1 MDAASCKMKA
11 APVFLLALALAV
23 AGCKTTG
30 TTVGTTAEVDR
41 VWENALAE
49 IPMLEHYMGWQWYKP
64 VGDLP
69 AEDVEGVWPLVIYM
83 HGCSGGDPGP
93 LSKALLRAGFAV
105 ITPDSLD
112 RLNYDGSCDPDR
124 HRWGL
129 RRDAPAIRTADLG
142 HTIRQ
147 VKGLSWVDTRN
158 VFLVGQSEGGG
169 VVAAFNSSGPELSV
183 RARVIGGTDCRYLG
197 FQAPRSEPVLAILGS
212 EDPTF
217 WSSGGVD
224 GTCGRYMYNDN
235 GSRDVFYTTGLASA
249 MHDQLSYYPPTRDLV
264 VAFLLE
270 HKVQ

>member
-1 MDAASCKMKA
+1 MTAD
-11 APVFLLALALAV
+11 
-23 AGCKTTG
+23 TT
-30 TTVGTTAEVDR
+30 TEVNR

-49 IPMLEHYMGWQWYKP
+49 VPMLEHYKGWQWYKP

-69 AEDVEGVWPLVIYM
+69 AEEVEGVWPLVIYM

-93 LSKALLRAGFAV
+93 LSKALLRSGFAV

-112 RLNYDGSCDPDR
+112 RRNYDGSCIPER
-124 HRWGL
+124 HLWGL
-129 RRDAPAIRTADLG
+129 RWDAPAIRQADLA
-142 HTIRQ
+142 HTIKQ
-147 VKGLSWVDTRN
+147 VKTLPWVDVRN
-158 VFLVGQSEGGG
+158 IFLVGQSEGGG
-169 VVAAFNSSGPELSV
+169 VVAAFNFSDPLYSV

-224 GTCGRYMYNDN
+224 GTCGRYMYSDN
-235 GSRDVFYTTGLASA
+235 GSQDVFYTTGSAST
-249 MHDQLSYYPPTRDLV
+249 MHNQLSYHSPTLDLV

-270 HKVQ
+270 HKVHP